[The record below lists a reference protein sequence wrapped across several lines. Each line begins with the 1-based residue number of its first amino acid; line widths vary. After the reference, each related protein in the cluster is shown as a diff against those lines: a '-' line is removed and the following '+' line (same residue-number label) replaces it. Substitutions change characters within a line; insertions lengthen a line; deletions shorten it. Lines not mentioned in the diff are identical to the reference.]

1 MPTGIALRDVR
12 EQLFAAAERV
22 LRDHGPNALTSR
34 AVTDEAGCAKG
45 VLHRHFTDFDGFL
58 AELVLRR
65 IGRVDDQ
72 AEALRARVGE
82 GSIADNLLD
91 VLVDVFDPIALAA
104 VALTITRDG
113 MRTKLREAGVAGI
126 PVLTESVA
134 MITDYLTLERDHG
147 RLPASVEPDLIA
159 LTMIGTA
166 QLIFT
171 APDESVDERAAL
183 RRTVV
188 AALPSGS

>member
-22 LRDHGPNALTSR
+22 LTDRGPNALTSR

-65 IGRVDDQ
+65 IARVDDQ
-72 AEALRARVGE
+72 AEVLRAKAGTE
-82 GSIADNLLD
+82 ALADNLVEALIEI
-91 VLVDVFDPIALAA
+91 FDPLALAA
-104 VALTITRDG
+104 VSLTITRDG

-126 PVLTESVA
+126 PVLSESMI
-134 MITDYLTLERDHG
+134 MITDYLAQERDHG
-147 RLPASVEPDLIA
+147 RLPASAEPDLIA

-171 APDESVDERAAL
+171 APDESLGERAAL
-183 RRTVV
+183 RRAVV
-188 AALPSGS
+188 AALPSSS

>member
-22 LRDHGPNALTSR
+22 LTDRGPNALTSR

-45 VLHRHFTDFDGFL
+45 VLHRHFADFDAFL
-58 AELVLRR
+58 AELILRR

-72 AEALRARVGE
+72 AEALRARVGT
-82 GSIADNLLD
+82 GTLVDNLVEALE
-91 VLVDVFDPIALAA
+91 DVFDPLALAA
-104 VALTITRDG
+104 VGLTITRDG
-113 MRTKLREAGVAGI
+113 MRAKLREAGVAGI
-126 PVLTESVA
+126 PVLSESVT
-134 MITDYLTLERDHG
+134 MITDYLARERDHG
-147 RLPASVEPDLIA
+147 RLPATAEPDLIA

-171 APDESVDERAAL
+171 APDDHGGERAAL
-183 RRTVV
+183 RRTVT